1 MEFEKVLAF
10 RQSTRSFTEEK
21 VSEKELTMIM
31 NVASRA
37 PIGMHNYQGYSL
49 MTITN
54 EAVLNAMIFSYQKL
68 TGTDKN
74 PLYKAPAFIL
84 LCANEHSIERLV
96 QQDAGAII
104 SFMNLKVSELG
115 LGSVY
120 IFGMIHTILA
130 DDSWKKLANIS
141 SGYVPIAGLAVGH
154 SKNPIRERPWVSY
167 LTTSFIK

>member
-1 MEFEKVLAF
+1 M
-10 RQSTRSFTEEK
+10 
-21 VSEKELTMIM
+21 
-31 NVASRA
+31 
-37 PIGMHNYQGYSL
+37 
-49 MTITN
+49 
-54 EAVLNAMIFSYQKL
+54 
-68 TGTDKN
+68 
-74 PLYKAPAFIL
+74 
-84 LCANEHSIERLV
+84 CANEHSIERLV

-104 SFMNLKVSELG
+104 SFMNLKASELG

-130 DDSWKKLANIS
+130 DDSWKKLANIY